1 MNERVL
7 QFRVGVFVLA
17 AILVAVILMLAFV
30 GSNPLFKGGFTIN
43 VRFSDAPGVTRGTPV
58 RKAGIRIGQVRS
70 VTLGNNDQ
78 EVDVLVD
85 IEGGHEIYSN
95 EQCVVRTSLL
105 GDAYLDWVKNPNYH
119 GVPTVLPRN
128 QVVVGVVPQ
137 EITSSSVADLNTQA
151 KIALNSIRVAAD
163 DIHAL
168 VGENKAEIKGLV
180 TQTTDTMGALQ
191 QSLTAAKIILDDLGD
206 PKLRKQINDTVE
218 GLSRSASKMD
228 AAFSKMDVT
237 FDLVNKDLEDIRGL
251 TKPLGEHGE
260 TIVGEAS
267 ASIHKLNLLSENLLR
282 FSQQAE
288 DPNGSLGALLHDREL
303 YNRINRLVENVDGL
317 TRDLKPVIHNVEVF
331 SDKIARH
338 PSVLGVGGAIR
349 KDSGLK
355 DVPTDENGQPVQP
368 QQARRW
374 PLSGGGSW
382 GVGQGR

>member
-288 DPNGSLGALLHDREL
+288 DPNGSLVGFCTT
-303 YNRINRLVENVDGL
+303 GSF
-317 TRDLKPVIHNVEVF
+317 T
-331 SDKIARH
+331 IA
-338 PSVLGVGGAIR
+338 STA
-349 KDSGLK
+349 
-355 DVPTDENGQPVQP
+355 
-368 QQARRW
+368 
-374 PLSGGGSW
+374 SW
-382 GVGQGR
+382 KTSTG